1 MKKRVLVAGA
11 GKVGKLLACLLADA
25 QDYEVHLADV
35 QFDPEELPQS
45 LRDKIHYHQLNVT
58 ETEAWQSFIKAH
70 PIDAVVSCLP
80 YFCNLALAYLADQ
93 SAIHY
98 FDLTEDVVTT
108 EAVKR
113 LSQGKS
119 KAYAPSCGL
128 APGFVNL
135 AAHHLMQGFSD
146 IDTVK
151 LRVGGL
157 PLVTNNALMYAL
169 TWSTDGLINEYGNI
183 CRAIIDDKAVELQPL
198 ENTETIELDGII
210 YEAFNTSGG
219 VGSLVDTCLGKT
231 KNLNYKTIRYPGHC
245 EKMRFLM
252 NDLKLNEDR
261 PSLKRILEAALP
273 KVTHDVVIIY
283 ISVIGHREDHFT
295 EALYVNKF
303 YSQVLFGKT
312 WAALQITTAASA
324 AALIDLVLSQ
334 PEKYHGMVLQEDIS
348 WPLFLSNQFGKIF
361 KSDNV

>member
-11 GKVGKLLACLLADA
+11 GKVGRLLACLLADA
-25 QDYEVHLADV
+25 PGYEVYMVDVHLDL
-35 QFDPEELPQS
+35 EELPSS
-45 LRDKIHYHQLNVT
+45 LRSKINYSELNIT
-58 ETEAWQSFIKAH
+58 DPETWKNFIAKS
-70 PIDAVVSCLP
+70 PVDAVVSCLP
-80 YFCNLALAYLADQ
+80 YFCNVDLARLADQ

-98 FDLTEDVVTT
+98 FDLTEDVATT
-108 EAVKR
+108 ETVKR
-113 LSQGKS
+113 LSQGKQ
-119 KAYAPSCGL
+119 KAFMPSCGL

-135 AAHHLMQGFSD
+135 AAHHLMQGFTD

-169 TWSTDGLINEYGNI
+169 TWSTDGLINEYGNV
-183 CRAIIDDKAVELQPL
+183 CRAIIDNKAVDLQPL
-198 ENTETIELDGII
+198 ENTEEIELDGII

-219 VGSLVDTCLGKT
+219 VGSLVDTCLGKA

-261 PSLKRILEAALP
+261 PTLKRILEDALP
-273 KVTHDVVIIY
+273 KVTHDVVIVY
-283 ISVIGHREDHFT
+283 VSVLGHRGQHFT

-303 YSQVLFGKT
+303 YSQTLFDKN
-312 WAALQITTAASA
+312 WAALQITTASSA
-324 AALIDLVLSQ
+324 AATIDLVLSH
-334 PEKYHGMVLQEDIS
+334 PEKYQGMVLQEDIPWS
-348 WPLFLSNQFGKIF
+348 LFLENQFGKIF
-361 KSDNV
+361 KSGNV